1 MIYRGVKYEMYGGD
15 NEEEYNA
22 LDASFCE
29 CSGGRDSI
37 YEWIENTPKTSM
49 IVCLVNKLKDM
60 GYQIIKQKN

>member
-1 MIYRGVKYEMYGGD
+1 MIYKGVKYEMYGGD

-22 LDASFCE
+22 LYASFSE

-49 IVCLVNKLKDM
+49 IINLVDKLKDM
-60 GYQIIKQKN
+60 GYQIIKKQ